1 MISKII
7 PKNIKQIQ
15 YVHLLNS
22 PNLPIVI
29 ASGVAGS
36 GKTLLATSVG
46 VEKLI
51 SGAVN
56 KIVLTRPTV
65 PVGDDIGF
73 LPGNLNE
80 KMEPWIR
87 PLHDAL
93 SRYYSKHKI
102 SKLIEDNIVEIV
114 PLTYMRGRT
123 FDKSWIICD
132 ESQNLTI
139 EQTLMVLTRIG
150 YESKLVIT
158 GDPMQHDRGFKTSG
172 LNDLIDRIYISNNSE
187 YFQYI
192 EFDENDVERHP
203 VISHIIKMY
212 K

>member
-7 PKNIKQIQ
+7 PKNLKQIK
-15 YVHLLNS
+15 YVNLLNAQS
-22 PNLPIVI
+22 PPIVI

-36 GKTLLATSVG
+36 GKTLLATAVG

-51 SGAVN
+51 SGSVN

-73 LPGNLNE
+73 LPGNLNK

-93 SRYYSKHKI
+93 SRYYSKQKI

-150 YESKLVIT
+150 FESKLVIT
-158 GDPMQHDRGFKTSG
+158 GDPMQHDRGFSNG
-172 LNDLIDRIYISNNSE
+172 LVDLVNRISLSDNPE
-187 YFQYI
+187 FFQYI
-192 EFDENDVERHP
+192 EFDENDVQRHP
-203 VISHIIKMY
+203 VISHVIKMY

>member
-1 MISKII
+1 MISKIV
-7 PKNIKQIQ
+7 PKNLKQIK
-15 YVHLLNS
+15 YVNLLNAQC
-22 PNLPIVI
+22 PPIVI

-36 GKTLLATSVG
+36 GKTLLATAVG

-51 SGAVN
+51 SGSVS
-56 KIVLTRPTV
+56 KIILTRPTV

-73 LPGNLNE
+73 LPGNLNK

-93 SRYYSKHKI
+93 SRYYSKQKI
-102 SKLIEDNIVEIV
+102 SKLIEDNIIEIV

-132 ESQNLTI
+132 ESQNLTV

-150 YESKLVIT
+150 FESKLVIT
-158 GDPMQHDRGFKTSG
+158 GDPMQHDRGFSNG
-172 LNDLIDRIYISNNSE
+172 LVDLVNRISSSDNPE
-187 YFQYI
+187 FFQYI
-192 EFDENDVERHP
+192 EFDENDVQRHP
-203 VISHIIKMY
+203 VISHVIKMY

>member
-1 MISKII
+1 MISKIT

-15 YVHLLNS
+15 YVNLLNA
-22 PNLPIVI
+22 PNPPIVI

-36 GKTLLATSVG
+36 GKTLLATAVG

-51 SGAVN
+51 SGSVN

-73 LPGNLNE
+73 LPGNLNK

-93 SRYYSKHKI
+93 SRYYSKQKI
-102 SKLIEDNIVEIV
+102 SKLIEDNTVEIV

-150 YESKLVIT
+150 FESKLVIT
-158 GDPMQHDRGFKTSG
+158 GDPMQHDRGFSNG
-172 LNDLIDRIYISNNSE
+172 LVDLMDRISINDNPE
-187 YFQYI
+187 FFQYI
-192 EFDENDVERHP
+192 EFDENDVQRHP

>member
-1 MISKII
+1 MISKIV
-7 PKNIKQIQ
+7 PKNLKQIK
-15 YVHLLNS
+15 YVNLLNAQS
-22 PNLPIVI
+22 PPIVI

-36 GKTLLATSVG
+36 GKTLLATAVG

-51 SGAVN
+51 SGSVS
-56 KIVLTRPTV
+56 KIILTRPTV

-73 LPGNLNE
+73 LPGNLNK

-93 SRYYSKHKI
+93 SRYYSKQKI

-132 ESQNLTI
+132 ESQNLTV

-150 YESKLVIT
+150 FESKLVIT
-158 GDPMQHDRGFKTSG
+158 GDPMQHDRGFSNG
-172 LNDLIDRIYISNNSE
+172 LVDLVNRIYLSDNPE
-187 YFQYI
+187 FFQYI
-192 EFDENDVERHP
+192 EFDENDVQRHP
-203 VISHIIKMY
+203 VISHVIKMY

>member
-1 MISKII
+1 MISKIV
-7 PKNIKQIQ
+7 PKNLKQMH
-15 YVHLLNS
+15 YVNLLNAQS
-22 PNLPIVI
+22 PPIVI

-36 GKTLLATSVG
+36 GKTLLATAVG

-51 SGAVN
+51 SGSVN
-56 KIVLTRPTV
+56 KIILTRPTV

-73 LPGNLNE
+73 LPGNLNK

-93 SRYYSKHKI
+93 SRYYSKQKI
-102 SKLIEDNIVEIV
+102 SKLIEDNIIEIV

-150 YESKLVIT
+150 FESKLVIT
-158 GDPMQHDRGFKTSG
+158 GDPMQHDRGFSNG
-172 LNDLIDRIYISNNSE
+172 LVDLVSRISLSDNPDF
-187 YFQYI
+187 FQYI
-192 EFDENDVERHP
+192 EFDENDVQRHP
-203 VISHIIKMY
+203 VISHVIKMY

>member
-7 PKNIKQIQ
+7 PKNIKQLH
-15 YVHLLNS
+15 YVNLLNAS
-22 PNLPIVI
+22 NPPIVI

-36 GKTLLATSVG
+36 GKTLLATAVG

-51 SGAVN
+51 SGSVN

-73 LPGNLNE
+73 LPGNLNK

-93 SRYYSKHKI
+93 SRYYSKQKI

-150 YESKLVIT
+150 FESKLIIT
-158 GDPMQHDRGFKTSG
+158 GDPMQHDRGFSNG
-172 LNDLIDRIYISNNSE
+172 LVDLVNRISLSDNPE
-187 YFQYI
+187 FFQYI
-192 EFDENDVERHP
+192 EFDENDVQRHP
-203 VISHIIKMY
+203 VISHVIKMY